1 MIHHPQMRY
10 HHPAF
15 PHRTPIMPNEPK
27 VPNDPGFSI
36 QAGASDATVDSLD
49 FEHADRTSG
58 TARACAQCATPI
70 TDRYFTLGSHVLCE
84 SCHLAFQN
92 VRAPGN
98 AASRFFGAA
107 ALGTVAAAIGCA
119 LWMLVTEL
127 TGYEIGLIAIAIG
140 YLVGMAV
147 HVGARRV
154 GGVAYQLL
162 AVFLTYSAIVMT
174 YVPMI
179 ANQFI
184 AADGARQEVQGD
196 VSDEAQIFLSDDSR
210 IDLPDDSQTAP
221 SGDSQTALSD
231 DWAEDDTANSAP
243 GANAGG
249 DVEAPVTKP
258 GVDEL
263 AAWITAIPI
272 AYMLPFLMGFENAIG
287 ILIIGF
293 ALWQSFRMN
302 ARAKIELQGPF
313 RLEAD
318 DATLG

>member
-1 MIHHPQMRY
+1 
-10 HHPAF
+10 
-15 PHRTPIMPNEPK
+15 MPK
-27 VPNDPGFSI
+27 APNDPEFPI
-36 QAGASDATVDSLD
+36 QSGTSDAALGSLD
-49 FEHADRTSG
+49 FEHADRASG

-98 AASRFFGAA
+98 VASRFFGAA

-127 TGYEIGLIAIAIG
+127 TGYEIGLIAIAVG

-154 GGVAYQLL
+154 GGVACQLL

-179 ANQFI
+179 ANQI
-184 AADGARQEVQGD
+184 VANEGVQQEVQAD
-196 VSDEAQIFLSDDSR
+196 LSDEMQTI
-210 IDLPDDSQTAP
+210 PPNDSQTDL
-221 SGDSQTALSD
+221 SGDSQGTLSGD
-231 DWAEDDTANSAP
+231 SQATPSDEWAEDDTANSAP
-243 GANAGG
+243 SANAG
-249 DVEAPVTKP
+249 EAVAPPVTEP

-263 AAWITAIPI
+263 VAWIAAIPI

-293 ALWQSFRMN
+293 ALWQAFRMN
-302 ARAKIELQGPF
+302 ARTKVELQGPF
-313 RLEAD
+313 RLEAR
-318 DATLG
+318 DAALG